1 MIVLRLW
8 NVLIKLE
15 LDKLSVKFK
24 VPYKGFAEM
33 GILSC
38 GMDRLDADQ
47 WCVNPPS
54 ACTVDSF
61 PSNELQDWEFNVG

>member
-1 MIVLRLW
+1 
-8 NVLIKLE
+8 
-15 LDKLSVKFK
+15 
-24 VPYKGFAEM
+24 M